1 MALGAIQALEEAGKK
16 PGVDVKVVSIDG
28 EKAIFQAMVE
38 GKANVTVE
46 CSPLLGPQFYEAAL
60 AVVQGKTIDRWIK
73 SQEGI
78 FRQATAAQD
87 ITSRVY

>member
-1 MALGAIQALEEAGKK
+1 
-16 PGVDVKVVSIDG
+16 
-28 EKAIFQAMVE
+28 MVE

-78 FRQATAAQD
+78 FRQATAAKD
-87 ITSRVY
+87 ILTRVY